1 MDIKILFEDEFK
13 DYAAGG
19 DIFFDDNDA
28 ALDYGLTNLVL
39 VSLFTD
45 KRAFVDDAIPDGTTK
60 RRGWWGDTVSDTED
74 DTIGSRLW
82 LLSRSKATNDVLNQA
97 RGYIEEAL
105 EWMIEDGLVAE
116 IEVTTERIFYASDG
130 SYTLGA
136 QIDLRRESGENISI
150 NFKDL
155 WDGQFDIAS

>member
-13 DYAAGG
+13 DYGASGE
-19 DIFFDDNDA
+19 ILFEENDA

-39 VSLFTD
+39 ASLFTD
-45 KRAFVDDAIPDGTTK
+45 KRAFPDDEIPDGTTK

-82 LLSRSKATNDVLNQA
+82 LLSRSKTTNDVLNKA
-97 RGYIEEAL
+97 KGFIDEAL
-105 EWMIEDGLVAE
+105 EWMVEDGLVAE

-130 SYTLGA
+130 NYTLGA